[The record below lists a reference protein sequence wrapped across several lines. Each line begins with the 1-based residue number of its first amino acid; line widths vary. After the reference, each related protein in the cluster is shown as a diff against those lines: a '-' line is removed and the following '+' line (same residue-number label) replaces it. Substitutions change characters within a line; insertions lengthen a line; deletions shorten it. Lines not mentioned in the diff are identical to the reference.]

1 MKIYVFSPT
10 LEVLG
15 IVSNYDSVTH
25 VRQFAGSGSFK
36 LKAPFSSALFPLLT
50 EDNIL
55 YWEDFG
61 RQYAVY
67 IDNVICELEKKGEF
81 ITASGKNLRGLL
93 GWRIVWNNINFSG
106 TVEDFGRRITNENMI
121 APIDTTRKI
130 PLLSLG
136 TRKALTPQII
146 TETENQNIEDL
157 LDDVSAAAEVGFDIT
172 LDKAARK
179 LYFSAY
185 MGTDRRTTQTDTPW
199 VIVSRE
205 RNNVASETYTRS
217 GATFRNAALISGYTD
232 EETGLQHDM
241 EINAGS
247 GLSRREIYVKG
258 SGSKPKPNKDT
269 GETEAEALARYEEE
283 LLQKGREKIAAQ
295 VNVCTLEVEPDSAL
309 LEQLNVGDKVTA
321 IEKRYGLMMQ
331 TYVSEV
337 TTYYNKGGCSFD
349 ITLGDAV
356 PTIYKKLRKEIV

>member
-15 IVSNYDSVTH
+15 IVSNYNSLTH
-25 VRQFAGSGSFK
+25 VRQFSGSGSFK
-36 LKAPFSSALFPLLT
+36 LKAPFSPPLLSMLS

-55 YWEDFG
+55 FWEDAG

-93 GWRIVWNNINFSG
+93 GRRIVWENLNFTG
-106 TVEDFGRRITNENMI
+106 TVEDFARRIVNEN
-121 APIDTTRKI
+121 AVNPSDTTRKI
-130 PLLSLG
+130 PLLFLE
-136 TRKALTPQII
+136 TRKGLATEII
-146 TETENQNIEDL
+146 RQTENENLEDL
-157 LDDVSAAAEVGFDIT
+157 LDDISAASEVGFDIV
-172 LDKAARK
+172 LNKHARN
-179 LYFSAY
+179 LSFIAY
-185 MGTDRRTTQTDTPW
+185 VGADRRTTQNETPW

-217 GATFRNAALISGYTD
+217 GASFRNAALISGYTD
-232 EETGLQHDM
+232 DETGERLEM
-241 EINAGS
+241 EINAGN

-258 SGSKPKPNKDT
+258 STSKPKPDKDT
-269 GETEAEALARYEEE
+269 GETEAEALARYEAE

-309 LEQLNVGDKVTA
+309 LEQLDVGDKVTA

-331 TYVSEV
+331 TYVSEI
-337 TTYYNKGGCSFD
+337 TTYYGSSGRSFD
-349 ITLGDAV
+349 VTLGDAV